1 MPSEDLVF
9 NALDGRPLAATQYD
23 PEGPVRGAVVVFGA
37 LGVLRRYYAPFANW
51 LAKRGVGA
59 LTFDY
64 RGSGDSRSVPLH
76 RDPATL
82 LDWARLDA
90 AAAVD
95 LAAARWGRVWAVG
108 HSFGGQAIG
117 LTPRGLDLAGGVVVA
132 AGIGDLSLWPPAT
145 RALIRLRFAAL
156 PVVTG
161 LLGYVPGRLGIGQD
175 LPAGVMRQWV
185 DWCRTPD
192 YARGALGPGATH
204 FHRITAPM
212 HFYDFTDDTYAPAAP
227 SAGLRGWYTR
237 AAVTHRI
244 VAPADLSLK
253 QIGHFGPFRS
263 GPAELVWHEILD
275 AVTGTARRVP
285 ATDPAAAT
293 PSPPA

>member
-1 MPSEDLVF
+1 MPDESLHF
-9 NALDGRPLAATQYD
+9 PALDGRPLAATAYD
-23 PEGPVRGAVVVFGA
+23 PVGPARGGLVVFGA
-37 LGVLRRYYAPFANW
+37 LGVPRRYYGAFAAW
-51 LAKRGVGA
+51 MSARGLGV

-64 RGSGDSRSVPLH
+64 RGSGDSRSVPLRH
-76 RDPATL
+76 DPATL

-95 LAAARWGRVWAVG
+95 LALARWGRTWAVG

-132 AGIGDLSLWPPAT
+132 AGIGDLTLWPPAA
-145 RALIRLRFAAL
+145 RAAFRVRLGLL
-156 PVVTG
+156 PAVTG
-161 LLGYVPGRLGIGQD
+161 LFGYVPGRLGLGQD
-175 LPAGVMRQWV
+175 LPAGVLRQWSE
-185 DWCRTPD
+185 WCRTPD
-192 YARGALGPGATH
+192 YARGALGHEATH

-227 SAGLRGWYTR
+227 SAGLRRWYTR
-237 AAVTHRI
+237 APTTHRVI
-244 VAPADLSLK
+244 SPADLGLK

-275 AVTGTARRVP
+275 TVTGAARRPAPTRAAPVP
-285 ATDPAAAT
+285 
-293 PSPPA
+293 PPA